1 MNLLARLMSHG
12 FAISLVVLLA
22 IGFIYRGEHSLSGN
36 YRHSWSLIQIKT
48 RVVLC

>member
-22 IGFIYRGEHSLSGN
+22 IGFIYRGELFPEWELPAFLVFDSD
-36 YRHSWSLIQIKT
+36 
-48 RVVLC
+48 